1 MATRSRGDA
10 DRRKSREDQPQQESA
25 TRDSGTAECIPFQ
38 LGDRVWWAVRAC
50 GGGAIGRDG
59 MAKPFEK
66 IGHGRISGWLR
77 IEDESFV
84 LVSQSDRA
92 DNGADGQ
99 RAESDAWEILSERE
113 TQIAVLVAR
122 GKGTK
127 QIAAHLHIT
136 EHTVRSYMRRIFS
149 KLRVR
154 TRPAMVATL
163 MKSGVV
169 LAELLEPHLV
179 SDRNG
184 RHAGSSMVRDGQRR
198 V

>member
-10 DRRKSREDQPQQESA
+10 NGGKSRGDRPQQESA
-25 TRDSGTAECIPFQ
+25 TEGNGTPDWIPFQ
-38 LGDRVWWAVRAC
+38 LGDRVCWAVRAC
-50 GGGAIGRDG
+50 GGDAIGRDG
-59 MAKPFEK
+59 LAKPFDE

-77 IEDESFV
+77 IEDESYV
-84 LVSQSDRA
+84 LVSQRA
-92 DNGADGQ
+92 DNRADGQ
-99 RAESDAWEILSERE
+99 QADSDAWEILSERE

-179 SDRNG
+179 SG
-184 RHAGSSMVRDGQRR
+184 PQREAR
-198 V
+198 GIKHRP

>member
-1 MATRSRGDA
+1 MVMRSGGAANRG
-10 DRRKSREDQPQQESA
+10 KSREGRSQKQGSA
-25 TRDSGTAECIPFQ
+25 RDDGTPDCIPFQ
-38 LGDRVWWAVRAC
+38 LGDRVCWAVRAC
-50 GGGAIGRDG
+50 GGTIGRNG
-59 MAKPFEK
+59 AAKPFDE
-66 IGHGRISGWLR
+66 IGQGLISGWLR
-77 IEDESFV
+77 IADESYV
-84 LVSQSDRA
+84 LFSQPDR
-92 DNGADGQ
+92 DNEADGL
-99 RAESDAWEILSERE
+99 RSESDAWEILSERE

-163 MKSGVV
+163 MKSGIV

-179 SDRNG
+179 SDPRG
-184 RHAGSSMVRDGQRR
+184 EARGTKPRT
-198 V
+198 

>member
-1 MATRSRGDA
+1 MATVSRGDEN
-10 DRRKSREDQPQQESA
+10 REKSREDRPQKNGSA
-25 TRDSGTAECIPFQ
+25 PGDGRPDCIPFQ
-38 LGDRVWWAVRAC
+38 LGDRACWAVRAC
-50 GGGAIGRDG
+50 GGSTIGRND
-59 MAKPFEK
+59 AARPFDEFD
-66 IGHGRISGWLR
+66 HGRIAGWLR
-77 IEDESFV
+77 IEGENYV
-84 LVSQSDRA
+84 LVSQPDRGE
-92 DNGADGQ
+92 NGADGL
-99 RAESDAWEILSERE
+99 RTESDGWEILSERE

-163 MKSGVV
+163 MKSGIV

-179 SDRNG
+179 SDPQ
-184 RHAGSSMVRDGQRR
+184 AQAR
-198 V
+198 VTKSRP

>member
-1 MATRSRGDA
+1 MATRSGGDA
-10 DRRKSREDQPQQESA
+10 NRGKSREDRGQQEGS
-25 TRDSGTAECIPFQ
+25 TRGNGTPDCIPFQ
-38 LGDRVWWAVRAC
+38 LGDHACWAVRAC
-50 GGGAIGRDG
+50 GGAIGRDG
-59 MAKPFEK
+59 TVKPFDE

-77 IEDESFV
+77 IEDESYV
-84 LVSQSDRA
+84 LVSQPDRA
-92 DNGADGQ
+92 DNGADGP
-99 RAESDAWEILSERE
+99 RTESDAWEILSERE

-136 EHTVRSYMRRIFS
+136 EHTVRSYMRRMFS

-163 MKSGVV
+163 MKSGIV

-179 SDRNG
+179 SDP
-184 RHAGSSMVRDGQRR
+184 QREPR
-198 V
+198 GTKHRP

>member
-1 MATRSRGDA
+1 MATRSQGYAKDG
-10 DRRKSREDQPQQESA
+10 KSRDDRAEQEGEI
-25 TRDSGTAECIPFQ
+25 RGNGTPHCIPFQ
-38 LGDRVWWAVRAC
+38 VGDRVCWAVRAC
-50 GGGAIGRDG
+50 GGGAVDCDG
-59 MAKPFEK
+59 IAKPIEE

-77 IEDESFV
+77 IEDESYV
-84 LVSQSDRA
+84 LVSQPDRA

-99 RAESDAWEILSERE
+99 LTESDSWEILSERE

-127 QIAAHLHIT
+127 QIAVHLHIT

-169 LAELLEPHLV
+169 LAELFEPHLV
-179 SDRNG
+179 SDP
-184 RHAGSSMVRDGQRR
+184 QREAR
-198 V
+198 GIKHRP

>member
-1 MATRSRGDA
+1 MATRSQAEANGG
-10 DRRKSREDQPQQESA
+10 KSREDRVQQEGA
-25 TRDSGTAECIPFQ
+25 TQGNGTPDCIPFQ
-38 LGDRVWWAVRAC
+38 LGDRACWAVRAC

-59 MAKPFEK
+59 AVKPFNE

-77 IEDESFV
+77 VEDENYV
-84 LVSQSDRA
+84 LVSQPDRA
-92 DNGADGQ
+92 GNGADGP
-99 RAESDAWEILSERE
+99 RTESDAWEILSERE

-163 MKSGVV
+163 MKSGIV

-179 SDRNG
+179 SDP
-184 RHAGSSMVRDGQRR
+184 QREPR
-198 V
+198 GTKHRP

>member
-1 MATRSRGDA
+1 MATRGEA
-10 DRRKSREDQPQQESA
+10 NHGKSREDRAQQVGS
-25 TRDSGTAECIPFQ
+25 TRDDGTPDCIPFQ
-38 LGDRVWWAVRAC
+38 LGDRVCWAVRAC
-50 GGGAIGRDG
+50 SGDAIGRDG
-59 MAKPFEK
+59 MAKPFDE

-77 IEDESFV
+77 IENESYV
-84 LVSQSDRA
+84 LVSRPDCA
-92 DNGADGQ
+92 DNGAEGL
-99 RAESDAWEILSERE
+99 RTESDAWETLSERE

-154 TRPAMVATL
+154 TRPAMVATV
-163 MKSGVV
+163 MKSGIV

-179 SDRNG
+179 SDPQREP
-184 RHAGSSMVRDGQRR
+184 RGSKPV
-198 V
+198 

>member
-1 MATRSRGDA
+1 MATQSGGDPNRG
-10 DRRKSREDQPQQESA
+10 KSREDRAQQESS
-25 TRDSGTAECIPFQ
+25 TRGNRTPDCIPFQ
-38 LGDRVWWAVRAC
+38 LGDRVCWAVRAR
-50 GGGAIGRDG
+50 GGGATGRDG
-59 MAKPFEK
+59 ITKPFDE
-66 IGHGRISGWLR
+66 IGNGRISGWLR
-77 IEDESFV
+77 IEDESYV
-84 LVSQSDRA
+84 LVTQPDPA
-92 DNGADGQ
+92 GNGADGL
-99 RAESDAWEILSERE
+99 RTESDAWEILSERE

-136 EHTVRSYMRRIFS
+136 EHTVRSYMRRIFF

-179 SDRNG
+179 S
-184 RHAGSSMVRDGQRR
+184 HPQREAR
-198 V
+198 GIKHRP